1 MTCNCPRGLCHDRQ
15 STPLAVVLAD
25 AMRDAVLDDF
35 DAAHLSP
42 VAAALFSRTRASFAD
57 IIAPGGFVDKMH
69 KGALDRGVYA
79 QYLAIDR
86 YFLFHFNRAYAMALI
101 KARTVDEQRVFHALI
116 GGVLDEMRLHVSACA
131 RWGVDADYY
140 MASHPPEPAAEKY
153 VKFLESLHEGSM
165 EGLIAGMVPC
175 MRLYSALGSGFAKIG
190 LDACGP
196 YREWFDAYAST
207 EMNALAT
214 QLESLL
220 PADVE
225 DLTTEIIDN
234 YKRAMELERDF
245 FEAWVL

>member
-1 MTCNCPRGLCHDRQ
+1 MTFCIVP
-15 STPLAVVLAD
+15 TPSQV
-25 AMRDAVLDDF
+25 RDGASV
-35 DAAHLSP
+35 ASEEVCAHQCVQPKTRRREQETHRRRRALLS
-42 VAAALFSRTRASFAD
+42 LRA
-57 IIAPGGFVDKMH
+57 G
-69 KGALDRGVYA
+69 R
-79 QYLAIDR
+79 
-86 YFLFHFNRAYAMALI
+86 
-101 KARTVDEQRVFHALI
+101 ARTIQCHARRVDVVALRS
-116 GGVLDEMRLHVSACA
+116 GGRKISWRIVLDEMRLHVSACA